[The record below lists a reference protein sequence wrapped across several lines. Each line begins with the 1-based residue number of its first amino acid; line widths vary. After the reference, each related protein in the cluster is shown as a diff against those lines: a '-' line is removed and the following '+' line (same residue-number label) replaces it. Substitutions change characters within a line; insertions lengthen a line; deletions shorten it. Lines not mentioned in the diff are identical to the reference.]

1 MWQNGSTERID
12 VENSNPGKVDGN
24 IHYHDK
30 NNKKYYYDFDSRTF
44 EGLSKSALKKLRKL
58 SGFEKGIE
66 KALRYLG
73 ML

>member
-30 NNKKYYYDFDSRTF
+30 IIRSIIMILTL
-44 EGLSKSALKKLRKL
+44 EHLKAYQNQL
-58 SGFEKGIE
+58 
-66 KALRYLG
+66 
-73 ML
+73 